1 MSRVRVFLPTYR
13 RHALLPRA
21 LESLRRQTFQ
31 EWECEV
37 HNDEPE
43 DPFPEELVAKA
54 RDPRIRIVNH
64 PKNLGGAATM
74 NAFYAPAKEEF
85 VSILEDDNWW
95 EPEFLEEMVKAAEKH
110 PYVTVFWSNM
120 KIWQEQ
126 ADGSFISTGKQT
138 YPEKPGKTYEEFWWP
153 DDRQIFGAIH
163 SNGACLIRSRPDKDF
178 RIPPVPFAAIEWF
191 RERAFPQPLL
201 LVRKVLANFSITQ
214 NTERKKDHETLGVA
228 LAALAA
234 AFFSKANWPEQK
246 MRKLFKKERE
256 KNPPSTNSLLNAAL
270 LEPKARIFLRLAKVK
285 EIIRWIAGLLIRP
298 KVLFGLLTT
307 KHNHSDWWDFLDKNT
322 EVRFQEALER
332 SETSKQS

>member
-1 MSRVRVFLPTYR
+1 MARVKVYLPTYR
-13 RHALLPRA
+13 RHEMLPRA
-21 LESLRRQTFQ
+21 IESLVNQTFTDWQ
-31 EWECEV
+31 CEV
-37 HNDEPE
+37 HNDDPE
-43 DPFPEELVAKA
+43 DRFPGQLVGKIGD
-54 RDPRIRIVNH
+54 RRVQIYNH

-95 EPEFLEEMVKAAEKH
+95 EPGFLEEMVRAAESYPH
-110 PYVTVFWSNM
+110 VSVFWSNM
-120 KIWQEQ
+120 RIWQEQ
-126 ADGSFISTGKQT
+126 ADGSFIFTGKET
-138 YPEKPGKTYEEFWWP
+138 YPEKTGKTYEEFWWP
-153 DDRQIFGAIH
+153 DERQIFGAIH
-163 SNGACLIRSRPDKDF
+163 SNGACLIRSGPNKDY
-178 RIPPVPFAAIEWF
+178 RIPQVPIAAIEWF

-214 NTERKKDHETLGVA
+214 NTERKKDHESLGEA

-234 AFFSKANWPEQK
+234 AFFSKANWPEEK

-322 EVRFQEALER
+322 EVRFQEARQR
-332 SETSKQS
+332 SESSGQS